1 MDRNTALERV
11 SEAAREALPVAE
23 RWLAELRR
31 SADAGWSKLLGT
43 DFEDR
48 VAYLRERY
56 ASRGGDPF
64 GLDADTAKVA
74 ALVCAVFHRAY
85 FRTEVRGLEHV
96 PPGRVLLVAN
106 HSGQLPIDAAIIG
119 TSLFLDA
126 NPPRVMRAMVD
137 RFTQRLPFVST
148 FFSRVGQVVGV
159 RENARR
165 LLEMDEVLLVFPE
178 GVRGISKPIT
188 RRYQLEPFGLG
199 FMRLALE
206 TDTPIVPV
214 SVIGAEEQYISFG
227 NLGWAA
233 RALRL
238 PVLPLA
244 PQLLIP
250 GAQLPLPTKYRL
262 EFGEPLRFDGDPDE
276 DDQAIENKVWV
287 VRQTIQAMLKRGLE
301 QRDGVFF

>member
-1 MDRNTALERV
+1 
-11 SEAAREALPVAE
+11 
-23 RWLAELRR
+23 
-31 SADAGWSKLLGT
+31 
-43 DFEDR
+43 
-48 VAYLRERY
+48 
-56 ASRGGDPF
+56 
-64 GLDADTAKVA
+64 
-74 ALVCAVFHRAY
+74 
-85 FRTEVRGLEHV
+85 
-96 PPGRVLLVAN
+96 
-106 HSGQLPIDAAIIG
+106 IG

-137 RFTQRLPFVST
+137 RCTQRLPFVST

-165 LLEMDEVLLVFPE
+165 LLELAEVLLGLSE
-178 GVRGISKPIT
+178 RLRGISKSIA